1 VCKSVLGPQ
10 EQVLQYLWGP
20 STNLRSDFCIENVF
34 DPIFREKL
42 TGGSIL
48 QWARAM
54 ENMNVGGDVVDMD
67 LEEKMADD
75 TR

>member
-1 VCKSVLGPQ
+1 MWYV
-10 EQVLQYLWGP
+10 WGP
-20 STNLRSDFCIENVF
+20 KTKLNIDFRFFFVF